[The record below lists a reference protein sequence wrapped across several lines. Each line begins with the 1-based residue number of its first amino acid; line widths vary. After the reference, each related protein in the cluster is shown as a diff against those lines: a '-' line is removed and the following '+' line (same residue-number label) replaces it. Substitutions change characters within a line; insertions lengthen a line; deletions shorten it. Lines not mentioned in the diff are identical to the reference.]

1 MQLELDVSDEQIS
14 EAEQLLLPPGATFGE
29 EARNFIRNWGDIDLQ
44 AVPGSGKTTVLL
56 AKLLILDR
64 HIERNPNIN
73 GVLVISH
80 TNTAVNEIRDR
91 IGFACR
97 HIFKHPN
104 FVATIQS
111 FVDTFLA
118 KPYFVTKYG
127 EKISRIDDDA
137 YYASHAIPKGNVRG
151 WIDKNQHVFFGSRL
165 AEDGSLVQGF
175 PAGPI
180 NLGKETSSY
189 KAIEV
194 VKQELRNRGILSYDE
209 AYLLAFDYLTKYPEV
224 ASLIRERFRYVF
236 IDEVQ
241 DMNTAQYS
249 ILEKLFYL
257 PDSSNNVYQRI
268 GDQNQA
274 IYSSTDGF
282 NQDWE
287 DREQVLR
294 LETSQRLSPKIAKV
308 VQPFGLYPIEVVGER
323 VSEEAVTN
331 VKPVL
336 LVYDND
342 TIENVIPKFSQI
354 IHEKQQAG
362 EIEGEQQSHVA
373 IGWTTES
380 NQEKGHIKLDAYFND
395 FQKTNKIQKFSGE
408 NLEAAVLNAIANTD
422 KTGRKFKKDANEI
435 YLQILRLEG
444 VKNSNDRYFN
454 SISLYKHLREMDS
467 EISEVYKEHI
477 SELIFLLAKAKKD
490 DAINSVKAFASTL
503 LAWFNKNTNSSRTFL
518 DSPYQGE
525 PFEISSI
532 QQKKNVYQGENDI
545 EIKVCTVHSVKGQTY
560 TSVLYADTFY
570 YQYESQKLP
579 EQISGQ
585 PFSVTNKAR
594 KVQATKMMY
603 VGFSRPTHLLCYAVH
618 KENFDNNLKDKGL
631 ADWEVVSI

>member
-1 MQLELDVSDEQIS
+1 MQLEFDVSDEQIL
-14 EAEQLLLPPGATFGE
+14 EAEQLLLPPNATFGE
-29 EARNFIRNWGDIDLQ
+29 EARNFIRNWSDVDLQ

-56 AKLLILDR
+56 AKLLVLDR
-64 HIERNPNIN
+64 HLERNPSTN

-97 HIFKHPN
+97 HVFKHPN
-104 FVATIQS
+104 FVGTIQS

-137 YYASHAIPKGNVRG
+137 YYASHTIPQGKVRG

-165 AEDGSLVQGF
+165 ADDGSLVQGF
-175 PAGPI
+175 PTESI
-180 NLGKETSSY
+180 NLSKETSSY
-189 KAIEV
+189 KAIEA

-209 AYLLAFDYLTKYPEV
+209 AYLLAFDYLAKYPEV
-224 ASLIRERFRYVF
+224 ASLIRDRFKYVF

-257 PDSSNNVYQRI
+257 PNSTRNVYQRI

-274 IYSSTDGF
+274 IYSNTDGS
-282 NQDWE
+282 NQNWK
-287 DREQVLR
+287 DRALVLR
-294 LETSQRLSPKIAKV
+294 LETSQRLSPKTAKV
-308 VQPFGLYPIEVVGER
+308 VQPFGLCPIEVVGER

-331 VKPVL
+331 IKPML

-354 IHEKQQAG
+354 IQEKQQSG
-362 EIEGEQQSHVA
+362 EIEGEKQSHVA

-380 NQEKGHIKLDAYFND
+380 NQEKGHIKLDAYYSD
-395 FQKTNKIQKFSGE
+395 FQKTNKIQKFSGD

-422 KTGRKFKKDANEI
+422 KTGRKFKKDVNEI
-435 YLQILRLEG
+435 YLQILKLEG
-444 VKNSNDRYFN
+444 VKNKNDRHFN
-454 SISLYKHLREMDS
+454 SISLHKYLKEMDTDIN
-467 EISEVYKEHI
+467 ELYKEHI
-477 SELIFLLAKAKKD
+477 SELIFLLAKAQKD
-490 DAINSVKAFASTL
+490 AAMDSVKAFADTL
-503 LAWFNKNTNSSRTFL
+503 LSWFDKKISSSKSFL

-532 QQKKNVYQGENDI
+532 KQKRNVYQGENNI
-545 EIKVCTVHSVKGQTY
+545 EIKVCTVHSVKGQTH
-560 TSVLYADTFY
+560 TSVLYVDTFY

-579 EQISGQ
+579 EQILGQ
-585 PFSVTNKAR
+585 PFSATNKAR

-618 KENFDNNLKDKGL
+618 KENYDSNLKDKGL
-631 ADWEVVSI
+631 ADWEVVIV